1 MLNTIFKIRCAAIIL
16 IAAGYVWAGGHYIP
30 ADSNVLAYLFQFII
44 IGVLVVL
51 AVGFFGIAET
61 GRGKRNWAV
70 KGLSIFSVLS
80 LIINIL
86 NIVHGAFNSDPHSFG
101 SHNTFADLVP
111 IAILLTGTS
120 LWVVTL
126 LPFKRAGR

>member
-1 MLNTIFKIRCAAIIL
+1 M
-16 IAAGYVWAGGHYIP
+16 
-30 ADSNVLAYLFQFII
+30 AYLFQFIVV
-44 IGVLVVL
+44 GVLVVL
-51 AVGFFGIAET
+51 AVGFFSIAET

-86 NIVHGAFNSDPHSFG
+86 NIVHGAFNSDPRSFG
-101 SHNTFADLVP
+101 SHNTFADLAP

-126 LPFKRAGR
+126 LLVKRAGR

>member
-1 MLNTIFKIRCAAIIL
+1 MLNTIFKIRCAAIIF
-16 IAAGYVWAGGHYIP
+16 IAAGYGWAGGHYIP
-30 ADSNVLAYLFQFII
+30 ADSNVLAYLFQFIV

-51 AVGFFGIAET
+51 AVKFFGLTET
-61 GRGKRNWAV
+61 ERGKRNWAV

-120 LWVVTL
+120 LWVATM